1 MSQKTILSFVDNSL
15 WGVQDSFKTKS
26 HACPVDL
33 TTFASSVSA
42 FLKLT
47 VPCRFR
53 SHQFIPHGFGCLQ
66 GFLI

>member
-53 SHQFIPHGFGCLQ
+53 SH
-66 GFLI
+66 